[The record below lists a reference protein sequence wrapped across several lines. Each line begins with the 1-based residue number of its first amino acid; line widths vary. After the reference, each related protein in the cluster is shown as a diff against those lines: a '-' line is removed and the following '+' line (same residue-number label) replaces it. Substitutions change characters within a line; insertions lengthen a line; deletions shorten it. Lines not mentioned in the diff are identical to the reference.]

1 MARLVQV
8 FDVLALNT
16 QSKASIGK
24 ETCTWWVD
32 TSLYLKAYVI

>member
-16 QSKASIGK
+16 QRKASIGK
-24 ETCTWWVD
+24 ETWSVD
-32 TSLYLKAYVI
+32 TSLYLSVYVI

>member
-24 ETCTWWVD
+24 ET
-32 TSLYLKAYVI
+32 YLVG